1 MRSGRRGG
9 RLGPADGPDGRG
21 PRRAAGFRRGR
32 GPAGGAGRRAGSVP
46 AIRGL
51 IAAVAA
57 VAAGCAAA
65 VEPGAE
71 SLKASFAAQIEGIAS
86 VGAVERTG
94 DTLSFTETRADGA
107 EVRWRVAVDSA
118 TIAPAAVDGAPVQ
131 GHVVSS
137 WRADGELIE
146 PLGSMSR
153 LPDAFLEA
161 GIAQECWA
169 LWDAETGRWG
179 W

>member
-9 RLGPADGPDGRG
+9 RLGPAAGPETRDSRRPAGSRHGRG
-21 PRRAAGFRRGR
+21 PH
-32 GPAGGAGRRAGSVP
+32 RRAGSVP

-51 IAAVAA
+51 IGAVAAA

-71 SLKASFAAQIEGIAS
+71 SLKASFAAQIEGVAS
-86 VGAVERTG
+86 VSAVERTG

-118 TIAPAAVDGAPVQ
+118 TIAPPDVDGAPVQ
-131 GHVVSS
+131 GRVVSS

-161 GIAQECWA
+161 GIAQDCWA

>member
-1 MRSGRRGG
+1 MRSGRGGG
-9 RLGPADGPDGRG
+9 RLGVADGPDARGSRRPAGSRHGRG
-21 PRRAAGFRRGR
+21 P
-32 GPAGGAGRRAGSVP
+32 GRRAGSVP

-51 IAAVAA
+51 IGAMAAA

-86 VGAVERTG
+86 VSAVERTG

-107 EVRWRVAVDSA
+107 EVRWRVAVESA
-118 TIAPAAVDGAPVQ
+118 TVAPPDVDGAPVQ
-131 GHVVSS
+131 GRVVSS

-153 LPDAFLEA
+153 LPDAFLEE
-161 GIAQECWA
+161 GIAQDCWA